1 MRRARHHGDAAKTS
15 HSGHDSLVIGR
26 YHDRTNAARLSGAP
40 IDVLHHRTT
49 GDISQ
54 RFAGQPCGVV
64 SSGDDGDYLRG
75 RACAV
80 EGIREP
86 DRVHDES

>member
-1 MRRARHHGDAAKTS
+1 
-15 HSGHDSLVIGR
+15 
-26 YHDRTNAARLSGAP
+26 
-40 IDVLHHRTT
+40 VLHHRTT